1 MIGPFL
7 KKLIKYY
14 LEKLLMWLRMLKFN
28 LELDSEID
36 EYHKALDKRD
46 KERNLPRVIE
56 EGVFGEDRWSISISS
71 DYDRDSRDR
80 SEETGDT

>member
-28 LELDSEID
+28 YEIDSEID

-56 EGVFGEDRWSISISS
+56 EGVFGEDGWSISISS

-80 SEETGDT
+80 SEGTGDT

>member
-28 LELDSEID
+28 YEIDSEID

-46 KERNLPRVIE
+46 KERTLPNVIE
-56 EGVFGEDRWSISISS
+56 EGVFGEDGWSISISS
-71 DYDRDSRDR
+71 DYDRDSTDR
-80 SEETGDT
+80 SEGTGDT

>member
-14 LEKLLMWLRMLKFN
+14 LEKLLMWLRLLKFN

-46 KERNLPRVIE
+46 KERNLLRVIE
-56 EGVFGEDRWSISISS
+56 EGVFGEDGWSISISS

-80 SEETGDT
+80 SEGTGDT

>member
-56 EGVFGEDRWSISISS
+56 EGVFGEDGWAISRSS
-71 DYDRDSRDR
+71 GYDRDSRDR

>member
-28 LELDSEID
+28 YELDSEID

-46 KERNLPRVIE
+46 KERN
-56 EGVFGEDRWSISISS
+56 
-71 DYDRDSRDR
+71 
-80 SEETGDT
+80 